1 MLRMEVG
8 GHGIGLELTPVLS
21 KMASGDFT
29 LEQRDAGTAG
39 HLVFYIPDLRGG
51 GGKPL

>member
-1 MLRMEVG
+1 MLA
-8 GHGIGLELTPVLS
+8 

-39 HLVFYIPDLRGG
+39 HLVFTFPTLGAVAASRFELL
-51 GGKPL
+51 KVVTECLEV